1 MIEDIR
7 IRDFALIDSLS
18 LDFKEGFT
26 VFTGET
32 GTGKSILIG
41 AVSFLLGGKFSPD
54 MIRSGAAEACVAGT
68 LRVAGN
74 TAAEEWLAA
83 RGLETEDGS
92 VLLKRVAKAAGKSSC
107 WIQGGPVTRTELAE
121 FTSFLVDIH
130 GQHDHQSLL
139 RVGEHRRFLDAYAGI
154 EDEVAAFGSL
164 YSRLT
169 DARRRRE
176 EMDAARQ
183 NRAERAELLAFAA
196 QEIAAA
202 ALEPGEDGRLEAEEK
217 RLSLHEKLCASLEQG
232 LAVLTADDAGD
243 SCGVLPLLKKAS
255 SLLETAAGVD
265 PAFAAQTSRLEN
277 AFYEIEDA
285 AAELE
290 RRLHTEVFD
299 PQRLEAVEER
309 LSLLYRLKKKYGP
322 SLEDVMAYG
331 ETAARELETL
341 ANWDE
346 NRSALD
352 GEISA
357 LEKELLAAGNR
368 ISEKRA
374 AASAGMAHA
383 VEDILRMLGM
393 AGTRFQVSLQPK
405 GAEGGVRT
413 ASQYGFDDIEFRI
426 SANPGEPLRPLA
438 KIASG
443 GEISRVML
451 ALKTVLAGA
460 DKTGTLIFDEIDTGI
475 GGEVAVAVGTHI
487 RNLSRSRQI
496 LCITHLASIACQAD
510 NHIVIE
516 KKSSGGETRTSAR
529 EIREQDREEEI
540 SRMLSGGKGGEV
552 SLHHARE
559 LLEKYSGG
567 RHA

>member
-1 MIEDIR
+1 MRSPLLLLPILSGVMWGTSGIFVRDLSDHGLDNFTIVFAREILAAVMVLSVILLTDRDMLR
-7 IRDFALIDSLS
+7 IRKRDAWVFVVCGLSMVGINVFYTVSVDRVSLS
-18 LDFKEGFT
+18 LAAVLLGLSPVFMLIMARVIFKERITRRKLVCMFA
-26 VFTGET
+26 
-32 GTGKSILIG
+32 SIVG
-41 AVSFLLGGKFSPD
+41 
-54 MIRSGAAEACVAGT
+54 C
-68 LRVAGN
+68 
-74 TAAEEWLAA
+74 
-83 RGLETEDGS
+83 
-92 VLLKRVAKAAGKSSC
+92 VLLSGVLESGDSLGT
-107 WIQGGPVTRTELAE
+107 QLTR
-121 FTSFLVDIH
+121 
-130 GQHDHQSLL
+130 
-139 RVGEHRRFLDAYAGI
+139 GE
-154 EDEVAAFGSL
+154 
-164 YSRLT
+164 
-169 DARRRRE
+169 
-176 EMDAARQ
+176 
-183 NRAERAELLAFAA
+183 AA
-196 QEIAAA
+196 Q
-202 ALEPGEDGRLEAEEK
+202 L
-217 RLSLHEKLCASLEQG
+217 LCASLEQG

-383 VEDILRMLGM
+383 VEDILRTLGM

-451 ALKTVLAGA
+451 ALKTVLSGA

-516 KKSSGGETRTSAR
+516 KESSGGETRTSAR

>member
-1 MIEDIR
+1 M
-7 IRDFALIDSLS
+7 
-18 LDFKEGFT
+18 
-26 VFTGET
+26 
-32 GTGKSILIG
+32 
-41 AVSFLLGGKFSPD
+41 
-54 MIRSGAAEACVAGT
+54 
-68 LRVAGN
+68 
-74 TAAEEWLAA
+74 
-83 RGLETEDGS
+83 
-92 VLLKRVAKAAGKSSC
+92 
-107 WIQGGPVTRTELAE
+107 
-121 FTSFLVDIH
+121 
-130 GQHDHQSLL
+130 
-139 RVGEHRRFLDAYAGI
+139 
-154 EDEVAAFGSL
+154 
-164 YSRLT
+164 
-169 DARRRRE
+169 
-176 EMDAARQ
+176 
-183 NRAERAELLAFAA
+183 
-196 QEIAAA
+196 
-202 ALEPGEDGRLEAEEK
+202 
-217 RLSLHEKLCASLEQG
+217 
-232 LAVLTADDAGD
+232 
-243 SCGVLPLLKKAS
+243 
-255 SLLETAAGVD
+255 D

-383 VEDILRMLGM
+383 VEDILRTLGM

-451 ALKTVLAGA
+451 ALKTVLSGA

-516 KKSSGGETRTSAR
+516 KESSGGETRTSAR